1 MPDDRS
7 TAESTSSW
15 GVVDMDHLE
24 DEVDAAQFL
33 KQSSGS
39 EHVWCEYYT
48 ILTQRSTHKLLKFLS
63 FRFSFRRCNYYM
75 CGHVSGT
82 VPCFTAHM

>member
-1 MPDDRS
+1 MHSCKDYRERQKAARLTRRKTRVFSEIAETFMPDDRS

-24 DEVDAAQFL
+24 DEVDASQIL

-39 EHVWCEYYT
+39 EHVWCEC
-48 ILTQRSTHKLLKFLS
+48 IAA
-63 FRFSFRRCNYYM
+63 FSWNA
-75 CGHVSGT
+75 V
-82 VPCFTAHM
+82 A

>member
-15 GVVDMDHLE
+15 GVIDMDHLE

-33 KQSSGS
+33 KQSSSS
-39 EHVWCEYYT
+39 EHVWCE
-48 ILTQRSTHKLLKFLS
+48 
-63 FRFSFRRCNYYM
+63 
-75 CGHVSGT
+75 
-82 VPCFTAHM
+82 